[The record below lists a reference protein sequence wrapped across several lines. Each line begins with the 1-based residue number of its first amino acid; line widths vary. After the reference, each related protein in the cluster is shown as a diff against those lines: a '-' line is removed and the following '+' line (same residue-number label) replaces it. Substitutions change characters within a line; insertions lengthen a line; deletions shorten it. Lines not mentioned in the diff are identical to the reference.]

1 MNAIDLFKKYI
12 ALLDEIYTL
21 ESKTGVLDGANEL
34 VSQGANANELII
46 PKISM
51 DGLGDYSRSS
61 GYVNGNVD
69 FTFETV
75 KCNFDRGRMF
85 TVDVMDNI
93 ETMGMVFGKLSSEF
107 VRTKVIPELDAF
119 RMAVYASLTDIS
131 TTAAADLNTGTAIIS
146 ALRAATTQMNTDEVP
161 EGNRIL
167 FIETGL
173 KGQIDDMDTTKS
185 KKVLEKFG
193 KIIEMPQNRFYTAI
207 DQLTGKTGQ
216 EAGGYKRAAAKY
228 ELSEDTAV
236 VEGKTYYTKSDNT
249 YSAVKSPTGDPSASS
264 YYEMTQAPGS
274 NINFMV
280 IEKSAVIQF
289 NKRVNNKIINPEQ
302 NQDADAYKY
311 GYRQVAIADAY
322 ENKRAGIYLHKST
335 VTG

>member
-1 MNAIDLFKKYI
+1 MNAIELFKQYI
-12 ALLDEIYTL
+12 AMLDEIYQL
-21 ESKTGVLDGANEL
+21 EAKTNVLDGANEL
-34 VSQGANANELII
+34 VRQGANANELVI

-51 DGLGDYSRSS
+51 DGLADYSRSS
-61 GYVNGNVD
+61 GYVNGDVD

-119 RMAVYASLTDIS
+119 RMAKYASLDNIS
-131 TTAAADLNTGTAIIS
+131 TVEAADLTTGADVIK
-146 ALRAATTQMNTDEVP
+146 ALRAATTKMNNDEVT
-161 EGNRIL
+161 ETNRIL

-173 KGQIDDMDTTKS
+173 KGLIDDLDTNKS
-185 KKVLEKFG
+185 KEVLKKFSQ
-193 KIIEMPQNRFYTAI
+193 IIEMPQNRFYTAI
-207 DQLTGKTGQ
+207 KQLKGTTGE
-216 EAGGYKRAAAKY
+216 EAGGYTRA
-228 ELSEDTAV
+228 
-236 VEGKTYYTKSDNT
+236 
-249 YSAVKSPTGDPSASS
+249 TGAN
-264 YYEMTQAPGS
+264 

-280 IEKSAVIQF
+280 VEKSATIQF
-289 NKRVNNKIINPEQ
+289 AKRVNSKIITPEQ

-335 VTG
+335 VTA